1 MASSG
6 GLRESDNACAACSR
20 DSGDHTLVQL
30 ARVILVHGNPECQ
43 VKTTVYCN
51 VHAA

>member
-20 DSGDHTLVQL
+20 DSGDHTLV
-30 ARVILVHGNPECQ
+30 HDNPECQ
-43 VKTTVYCN
+43 VETTVYCN
-51 VHAA
+51 GHAA